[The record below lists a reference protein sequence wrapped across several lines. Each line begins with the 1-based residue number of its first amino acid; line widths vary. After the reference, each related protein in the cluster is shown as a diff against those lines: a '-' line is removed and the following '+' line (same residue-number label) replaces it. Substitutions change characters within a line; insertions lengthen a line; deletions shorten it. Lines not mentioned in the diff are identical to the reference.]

1 MVRTSATQ
9 VMVIGGIREN
19 TPANFS
25 RTLIYETA
33 SQTWFNGPNLTFS
46 RYYHSCGNIIMSE
59 GSSGYSVV
67 VVGGVSVTGG
77 CKTIQKIYLEHFGT
91 LFAHFAQIFK

>member
-19 TPANFS
+19 TPANFF

-33 SQTWFNGPNLTFS
+33 NQTWFNGPNLTFS

-59 GSSGYSVV
+59 GSSGFSVV

-77 CKTIQKIYLEHFGT
+77 CKTIQKIYLEH
-91 LFAHFAQIFK
+91 